1 MSLKILGGL
10 AKSRSLFVSKGQNTR
25 PTSVLLKR
33 RVFDSYQDLTGRHFV
48 DLCAGSGAIGIEAWS
63 RGAESLTL
71 VENHHQAVKA
81 IKENIKMLR
90 THYDEDFRQRSI
102 RLQEKKVEAWFKNF
116 IAPKEGTSIFFLD
129 PPYEIHKI
137 YQTIGL
143 GLLRSRGTNEVWV
156 ESDKD
161 KGLPLSFWSESGFE
175 PDKVYVQGAS
185 YLAIFRHE
193 S

>member
-63 RGAESLTL
+63 RGAESVTL
-71 VENHHQAVKA
+71 IENHHQALKA
-81 IKENIKMLR
+81 IRENINMLR
-90 THYDEDFRQRSI
+90 INYDDAFKQRSVK
-102 RLQEKKVEAWFKNF
+102 LLEKKVEAWFKSF
-116 IAPKEGTSIFFLD
+116 ITPEEGTSIFFLD
-129 PPYEIHKI
+129 PPYELHKI

-143 GLLRSRGTNEVWV
+143 GLLKCRGANEVWI
-156 ESDKD
+156 ESDKN

-175 PDKVYVQGAS
+175 PYKVYAQGSS